1 MHCGTGQSS
10 NNKLPF
16 LAWWGQGHT
25 QMIYHEDVFPNLVWD
40 YICTSGNNTW
50 VLSRSQ
56 GQLLSNLSSLMG
68 KFSGSSIFWQAFCH
82 SQCFL
87 RIFGHFCGKTQPIT
101 KVCLCDSNQRWQDG
115 LHLLSEKPNPSP
127 CFAPLVF
134 STAEGG
140 REPCRWDLAMMGWR
154 EAWKNGANDHVMS

>member
-1 MHCGTGQSS
+1 MGTGQSS

-16 LAWWGQGHT
+16 LAWWGQGHSRGCL
-25 QMIYHEDVFPNLVWD
+25 PKS
-40 YICTSGNNTW
+40 TSAAVNTW

-56 GQLLSNLSSLMG
+56 GQILSKYPSWWAS
-68 KFSGSSIFWQAFCH
+68 FQDHQFFWQAFCH
-82 SQCFL
+82 SLCFL

>member
-25 QMIYHEDVFPNLVWD
+25 QMIYHEDVFPNLPQQQWTPGF
-40 YICTSGNNTW
+40 CLGA
-50 VLSRSQ
+50 Q
-56 GQLLSNLSSLMG
+56 GQILSKYPSWWAS
-68 KFSGSSIFWQAFCH
+68 FQDHQFFDRHFAIH
-82 SQCFL
+82 YVFL

-154 EAWKNGANDHVMS
+154 EAWKKWANDHVMS